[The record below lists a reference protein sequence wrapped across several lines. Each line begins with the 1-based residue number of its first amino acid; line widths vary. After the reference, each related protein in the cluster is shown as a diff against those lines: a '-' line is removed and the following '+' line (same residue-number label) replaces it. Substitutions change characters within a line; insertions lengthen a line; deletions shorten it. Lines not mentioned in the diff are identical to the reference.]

1 MIGHVDNSRPS
12 RDAILLSLVLPV
24 YNEQNVLASLL
35 DSLIHAVRPCGMLY
49 EILFVNDG
57 SRDGSAMI
65 LDCLAAEN
73 PHVRVIHLSRNFG
86 HQAAVQAGLAHA
98 RGDAVILMDA
108 DMQDAPE
115 AIDRFVDAWLAGND
129 VVYAI
134 RTDRK
139 ESWPKRMLFTA
150 FYRLL
155 ATISSTRMPLD
166 AGNFGLIDRR
176 VVREIV
182 GLSERDRYFAG
193 LRAWVGFRQQG
204 IEVERAA
211 RYDDRPRVTFWGLIR
226 LAKTAIYSFSAAP
239 LVLFQVIGLV
249 AWSCFLLLGL
259 VAAWQWASAGTCA
272 AWMPLALG
280 VTFFATLNALG
291 IAVLGEYVT
300 RIYDQVRARPIYVV
314 DRAVN
319 FPTRHERVV
328 GEESFLEAA
337 TVIARAEREVL
348 AWSECRPD
356 ELTLDDEDAQ
366 HLELL
371 AQAANMLAALKLA
384 SADEEQGK
392 SATQRESPSEN
403 SSSTGEPESWS
414 AFEVEG

>member
-1 MIGHVDNSRPS
+1 MIGHADTPRPS
-12 RDAILLSLVLPV
+12 RDETLLSLVLPV
-24 YNEQNVLASLL
+24 FNEQDVLAGLL
-35 DSLIHAVRPCGMLY
+35 DSLIRAVVPCGMRY

-57 SRDGSAMI
+57 SRDASEKI

-73 PHVRVIHLSRNFG
+73 QHVRVIHLSRNFG
-86 HQAAVQAGLAHA
+86 HQAAVQAGLSHA

-115 AIDRFVDAWLAGND
+115 AISRFVDAWLAGND

-176 VVREIV
+176 VVREII

-211 RYDDRPRVTFWGLIR
+211 RYDKSPRVSFWGLIR

-239 LVLFQVIGLV
+239 LILFQVVGL
-249 AWSCFLLLGL
+249 AAMSLFFLFGL
-259 VAAWQWASAGTCA
+259 AAAWQWTSAGAWA

-280 VTFFATLNALG
+280 ATFFATLNALG

-319 FPTRHERVV
+319 FPTRQEQLA
-328 GEESFLEAA
+328 GEAAFLEAA
-337 TVIARAEREVL
+337 AVIASAEREVF
-348 AWSECRPD
+348 AWSERRSD
-356 ELTLDDEDAQ
+356 EVAIDDEDAQ

-371 AQAANMLAALKLA
+371 AQAANMLATLKLA
-384 SADEEQGK
+384 SAEAEK
-392 SATQRESPSEN
+392 
-403 SSSTGEPESWS
+403 GEPEAGLGSQSRDSSGTANLEAWNTI
-414 AFEVEG
+414 EVEG

>member
-1 MIGHVDNSRPS
+1 MRCHGDTTRKP
-12 RDAILLSLVLPV
+12 RDETLLSLVLPV
-24 YNEQNVLASLL
+24 YNEQDVLASLL
-35 DSLIHAVRPCGMLY
+35 DSLIRAVAPCGMRY

-57 SRDGSAMI
+57 SHDASPKI

-115 AIDRFVDAWLAGND
+115 AIARFVDAWLAGND

-139 ESWPKRMLFTA
+139 ESWPKRALFTS

-155 ATISSTRMPLD
+155 AAISSTRLPLD
-166 AGNFGLIDRR
+166 AGNFGLVDRR

-182 GLSERDRYFAG
+182 GLAERDRYFAG

-211 RYDDRPRVTFWGLIR
+211 RYDEQPRVSFWGLVR
-226 LAKTAIYSFSAAP
+226 LATTAIYSFSTAP
-239 LVLFQVIGLV
+239 LVLFQGLGLLATATFV
-249 AWSCFLLLGL
+249 LLGTSAL
-259 VAAWQWASAGTCA
+259 WQWIVAGA
-272 AWMPLALG
+272 VANWLPLVLG
-280 VTFFATLNALG
+280 VSFFAALNSLG

-300 RIYDQVRARPIYVV
+300 RIYDQVRGRPIYLV

-319 FPTRHERVV
+319 LPSREQRLANEDTFR
-328 GEESFLEAA
+328 EAA
-337 TVIARAEREVL
+337 EVIASAERDVL
-348 AWSECRPD
+348 AWSKRWEENVVTEED
-356 ELTLDDEDAQ
+356 DAQ

-371 AQAANMLAALKLA
+371 AQAANMLAALKQTA
-384 SADEEQGK
+384 ETQETEEVL
-392 SATQRESPSEN
+392 
-403 SSSTGEPESWS
+403 
-414 AFEVEG
+414 F